1 MTAGR
6 LFQHALPHPTVPALR
21 ILQPTGL
28 ANDHIQKPRAEGGE
42 PCNETMGVR
51 EATVPQGLPLGS
63 QGWLCLYSES
73 WLKIRLVAVYLI
85 VPESSF
91 SLVRRRAWRGR
102 QSPG

>member
-42 PCNETMGVR
+42 PRNETMGVR

-63 QGWLCLYSES
+63 QGWLCLYS
-73 WLKIRLVAVYLI
+73 RVLVEDQACG
-85 VPESSF
+85 
-91 SLVRRRAWRGR
+91 SLPDCARIFLQLGATQGLER
-102 QSPG
+102 